1 MSPAVQYVVVAVI
14 VAASA
19 LSVLRHLLPRQTR
32 AVGRRLFDA
41 LARRGVPVPRKW
53 RQAPAPASGC
63 ASGCGGCSTSQ
74 CATPERTST
83 VTVTVHRDM
92 AGRART
98 ERTADSV
105 RHQPPS
111 G

>member
-14 VAASA
+14 VVASA

-41 LARRGVPVPRKW
+41 LARRGVPVPRRR
-53 RQAPAPASGC
+53 RQVSTPASGC

-92 AGRART
+92 AGWAKAERA
-98 ERTADSV
+98 ANSV
-105 RHQPPS
+105 RHRPPS

>member
-14 VAASA
+14 VVASA

-83 VTVTVHRDM
+83 VTVHRDV
-92 AGRART
+92 AGRAKT
-98 ERTADSV
+98 ERTVDSA
-105 RHQPPS
+105 RHRPPS

>member
-1 MSPAVQYVVVAVI
+1 MSPAVQYVVIAVI
-14 VAASA
+14 VVASA

-41 LARRGVPVPRKW
+41 LARRGVPVPRRR
-53 RQAPAPASGC
+53 RQVSTPASGC

-92 AGRART
+92 AGWAKAERA
-98 ERTADSV
+98 ADSV
-105 RHQPPS
+105 RHRPPS

>member
-14 VAASA
+14 VVASA

-41 LARRGVPVPRKW
+41 LARRGVPVPRRR
-53 RQAPAPASGC
+53 RQVSTPASGC

-83 VTVTVHRDM
+83 VTVTVHRDV
-92 AGRART
+92 AGRAKT

-105 RHQPPS
+105 GHRPPS